1 MSETMG
7 GNKDRLV
14 ITYAPKRRSSR
25 FMYRLRQI
33 TRWLMLL
40 GFIACPAINYLTGG
54 PAWSIIVMV
63 SIAFARTYVSPDV
76 IEFSTIG
83 QSMHIGAFAIVL
95 TTLIGVLLSP
105 GWLGFVLPI
114 IGFSTLILSGV
125 FFFINVDRHRN
136 NIMPLIWEII
146 FAIVACMVV
155 FVRDGRLNWPMITMG
170 SLALVMAIS
179 GIITLHR
186 DILRELR
193 KRLHTR

>member
-1 MSETMG
+1 MSE
-7 GNKDRLV
+7 RLV
-14 ITYAPKRRSSR
+14 ITYAPKGRNGR
-25 FMYRLRQI
+25 FIYRLRQI

-40 GFIACPAINYLTGG
+40 GFIACPAVNYLTGG

-83 QSMHIGAFAIVL
+83 QSMRIGAFAIVL
-95 TTLIGVLLSP
+95 TTLIGVILSP

-114 IGFSTLILSGV
+114 IGFSTLILTGI
-125 FFFINVDRHRN
+125 FFFINVERHRN
-136 NIMPLIWEII
+136 NIMPLIWEILI
-146 FAIVACMVV
+146 AIVACIVV
-155 FVRDGRLNWPMITMG
+155 YVRDGRLNWPMVTMG

-179 GIITLHR
+179 GIFAFHK
-186 DILRELR
+186 DIRRELK